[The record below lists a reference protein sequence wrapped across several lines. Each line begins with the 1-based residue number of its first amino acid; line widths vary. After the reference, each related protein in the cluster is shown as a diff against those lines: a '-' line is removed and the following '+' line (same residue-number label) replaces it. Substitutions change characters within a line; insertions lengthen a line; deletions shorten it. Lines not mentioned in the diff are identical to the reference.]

1 MVLEDLEVEGALKPN
16 LRTGDVVRE
25 QRYMLRERG
34 PELLEKM

>member
-1 MVLEDLEVEGALKPN
+1 VVLEDLEVEGALKPN

-25 QRYMLRERG
+25 QRYMLRARG